1 MKMTLQDC
9 KSKHK
14 LAHSLKE
21 QMVCNELT
29 KPVISS
35 AKTITSCS
43 SSINLL
49 TLFPAILLA
58 EFSSQLVPSLALI
71 RKNQNV
77 KTYAFT
83 ERIERPPIR
92 IIL

>member
-1 MKMTLQDC
+1 MKMTLQEC

-21 QMVCNELT
+21 QVACNELT
-29 KPVISS
+29 KPVPTSS
-35 AKTITSCS
+35 CA

-49 TLFPAILLA
+49 TLFPAILLT
-58 EFSSQLVPSLALI
+58 EFSNHLVTSLVLI
-71 RKNQNV
+71 KKKQNV
-77 KTYAFT
+77 KTFAFT

-92 IIL
+92 TIL